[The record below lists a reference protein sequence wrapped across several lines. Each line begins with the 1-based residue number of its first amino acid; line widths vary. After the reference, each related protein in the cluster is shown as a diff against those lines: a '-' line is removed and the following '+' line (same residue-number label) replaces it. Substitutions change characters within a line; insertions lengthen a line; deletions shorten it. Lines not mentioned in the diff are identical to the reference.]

1 MESLKIL
8 QSELKKLLPN
18 NNTEEDKDTPKKIKK
33 KSLFQLFKKPK
44 Y

>member
-18 NNTEEDKDTPKKIKK
+18 KEEDKDTPKKIKK

>member
-8 QSELKKLLPN
+8 QSELKQLLPN
-18 NNTEEDKDTPKKIKK
+18 KEEDKEAPKIKK